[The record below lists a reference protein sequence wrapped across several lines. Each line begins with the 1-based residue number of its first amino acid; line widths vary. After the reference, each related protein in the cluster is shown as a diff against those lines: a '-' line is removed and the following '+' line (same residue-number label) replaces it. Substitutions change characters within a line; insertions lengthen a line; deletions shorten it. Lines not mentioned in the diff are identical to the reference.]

1 MVGNASIRMSAPN
14 RKLRGRSSSVNDCHD
29 RKVDDHCTNDDD
41 RSSTNPQNQV
51 VPELLFKFL
60 LLLFKLNPV
69 GPDLAA
75 HVAEL
80 GVAIHPTK
88 ATFKVAERSVQE
100 LMADVFFHLHQLML
114 CLKSVKRFLHIVGRD
129 LSFAK
134 TWAF

>member
-1 MVGNASIRMSAPN
+1 MTIAPMMMT
-14 RKLRGRSSSVNDCHD
+14 VP
-29 RKVDDHCTNDDD
+29 
-41 RSSTNPQNQV
+41 STNPQNQV

-88 ATFKVAERSVQE
+88 ATFKIAERPVQNSCR
-100 LMADVFFHLHQLML
+100 MSFSICINL
-114 CLKSVKRFLHIVGRD
+114 CSASKALNASCTSLLGI
-129 LSFAK
+129 
-134 TWAF
+134 

>member
-14 RKLRGRSSSVNDCHD
+14 RKIKRGRSSSVNDCHH
-29 RKVDDHCTNDDD
+29 RKVDDHDANCNN
-41 RSSTNPQNQV
+41 RPSTNPQNQV
-51 VPELLFKFL
+51 VPELLFKLL

-88 ATFKVAERSVQE
+88 TTFK
-100 LMADVFFHLHQLML
+100 
-114 CLKSVKRFLHIVGRD
+114 
-129 LSFAK
+129 
-134 TWAF
+134 